1 MPIDRCEVLVVG
13 AGPAGAV
20 SALALARHG
29 LDVVCLEQ
37 GGAVDDAALD
47 RDGADWPRRKA
58 REWSANPNVRDR
70 AVDDP
75 VDDADSDIRPMFFHG
90 VGGSTVLWTAH
101 VPRFKPSDFRV
112 RSTDGVADDWPIGYD
127 DLAPFYDRV
136 EAELG
141 VALKPGDP
149 LSPPRSGDHRPPLP
163 IGASG
168 RAVAAALDRLGWH
181 WWPVDRVVGD
191 RGPEPCTHE
200 GPCDFGCPTGRA
212 AAADQTLWPKATAAG
227 ARIVSGAR
235 VLELEAADGR
245 VSGVV
250 WQDRDGVRRR
260 IVADV
265 VIVAANGVGTPKL
278 LLQSASGAFPDGL
291 GNRSGLLGRNLM
303 LHAYA
308 GTYAVFPE
316 PFGPS
321 DPEPTGG
328 IISHEF
334 YGSVPVRG
342 FVRGSKL
349 QLIASARSLP
359 VAAGEVAGADL
370 AERDLSDRV
379 AGFTVCGEDLPE
391 PGNRVTLSDTVTDR
405 AGRPAAKMIYRLSDN
420 SRRLLDFGLARAEE
434 ALREAGASEIHHVP
448 LRTHTGFHLMGT
460 ARMGADPETSVVDPF
475 GRVHDLANLYI
486 ADSSVFVT
494 GAAVNPLNTAMALAL
509 RQAEHI
515 AATRRTG

>member
-37 GGAVDDAALD
+37 GSAVDDAALD

-181 WWPVDRVVGD
+181 WWPVDRVVGA
-191 RGPEPCTHE
+191 RGTAPCTHD
-200 GPCDFGCPTGRA
+200 GPCDFGCATGRA
-212 AAADQTLWPKATAAG
+212 AAADRILWPRAIAAG
-227 ARIVSGAR
+227 ARLLTEAR
-235 VLELEAADGR
+235 VLEIEEGGGR
-245 VSGVV
+245 VRGVV

-260 IVADV
+260 IAADV
-265 VIVAANGVGTPKL
+265 VIVAANGIGTPKL
-278 LLQSASGAFPDGL
+278 LLQSASGAFPHGL
-291 GNRSGLLGRNLM
+291 GNRSGLVGRNLM

-316 PFGPS
+316 PFGPT

-334 YGSVPVRG
+334 YDSVPERG

-359 VAAGEVAGADL
+359 VAVGEVPGANLAG
-370 AERDLSDRV
+370 RDLSDRV

-391 PGNRVTLSDTVTDR
+391 PENRVTLSDRLTDR
-405 AGRPAAKMIYRLSDN
+405 AGRPAARMIYRLSDN

-475 GRVHDLANLYI
+475 GRVHDLANLHV

-494 GAAVNPLNTAMALAL
+494 GAAVNPTNTAMALAL

>member
-1 MPIDRCEVLVVG
+1 MSIDRCEVLVIG
-13 AGPAGAV
+13 AGPTGAIA
-20 SALALARHG
+20 ALALARRG

-37 GGAVDDAALD
+37 GGPVDDEALGRD
-47 RDGADWPRRKA
+47 RPDWPQRKA
-58 REWSANPNVRDR
+58 REWHANPNVRAR
-70 AVDDP
+70 PVDDP

-90 VGGSTVLWTAH
+90 VGGSTIMWTAH
-101 VPRFKPSDFRV
+101 VPRYKPSDFHV
-112 RSTDGVADDWPIGYD
+112 RTTDGVADDWPIGYD

-141 VALKPGDP
+141 VALKKGDP
-149 LSPPRSGDHRPPLP
+149 LAPPRTGDYAAPLP

-181 WWPVDRVVGD
+181 WWPVDRVVGE
-191 RGPEPCTHE
+191 RGSEPCRHD
-200 GPCDFGCPTGRA
+200 GPCDFGCATGRA
-212 AAADQTLWPKATAAG
+212 AAVDRSLWPRALAAG
-227 ARIVSGAR
+227 AHLLTHTRVVTLEESGGA
-235 VLELEAADGR
+235 VTGA
-245 VSGVV
+245 VV
-250 WQDRDGVRRR
+250 QDAGGARRR
-260 IVADV
+260 IAADV
-265 VIVAANGVGTPKL
+265 VIVAANGIGTPKL
-278 LLQSASGAFPDGL
+278 LLQSASRSFPDGL
-291 GNRSGLLGRNLM
+291 GNRSGLVGRNLM

-328 IISHEF
+328 IISHQF
-334 YGSVPVRG
+334 YDSDSSRG

-359 VAAGEVAGADL
+359 VAAGEVPGADL
-370 AERDLSDRV
+370 SGRDLTDRV

-391 PGNRVTLSDTVTDR
+391 LHNRITLSDSLTDR
-405 AGRPAAKMIYRLSDN
+405 TGQPAAKMSYRLSDN
-420 SRRLLDFGLARAEE
+420 SRRLLDFGLARAED
-434 ALREAGASEIHHVP
+434 ALREAGADEIYHVP

-460 ARMGADPETSVVDPF
+460 ARMGTDPERSVVNPF

-494 GAAVNPLNTAMALAL
+494 SAAVNPTNTAMALAL
-509 RQAEHI
+509 RAAEHI
-515 AATRRTG
+515 AASRRVG